1 MGVQGSIGLRDQG
14 VPGAAGR
21 PPYKKWV
28 AASLLSEGPTPRQ
41 SDLHRL
47 AVWASPT
54 QVPCGRSK
62 LKHGKARTT
71 EAAVARLA
79 TSEQYRALGS
89 P

>member
-14 VPGAAGR
+14 VPGAAAR

-28 AASLLSEGPTPRQ
+28 AAPLLSEDPTQSQ

-47 AVWASPT
+47 AAQAPPT

-71 EAAVARLA
+71 EASVARLA